1 MMNLLIVED
10 NEEVRQLIRELLSD
24 LADTIHECSDGAEA
38 LTVYARYHP
47 DWVLMDIEMKEVDGL
62 TATRQIKAAF
72 PDARIVIVTQY
83 NDPKLREAVRE
94 AGACE
99 YVLKDDLVSL
109 YGLLGTASDRLEDIQ
124 ARE

>member
-1 MMNLLIVED
+1 MMSLLIVED
-10 NEEVRQLIRELLSD
+10 NEEVRQFIKEMLSD

-38 LTVYARYHP
+38 LTVYTRYNP

-83 NDPKLREAVRE
+83 NDPRLREAARE
-94 AGACE
+94 AGASE
-99 YVLKDDLVSL
+99 YVLKDDLTSL
-109 YGLLGTASDRLEDIQ
+109 YGLLGIASDRLRDIQ
-124 ARE
+124 SRE